1 MKCTATIDGIEK
13 EIILNLA
20 GESANTD
27 SGKIRR
33 TDKTRTLESLKRSLD
48 LMTAEDAAIYKEML
62 KDCEDNGK
70 TTIDDLKEFLRKHR
84 EKKVDAD

>member
-1 MKCTATIDGIEK
+1 
-13 EIILNLA
+13 
-20 GESANTD
+20 
-27 SGKIRR
+27 
-33 TDKTRTLESLKRSLD
+33 
-48 LMTAEDAAIYKEML
+48 MTAEDAAIYKEML